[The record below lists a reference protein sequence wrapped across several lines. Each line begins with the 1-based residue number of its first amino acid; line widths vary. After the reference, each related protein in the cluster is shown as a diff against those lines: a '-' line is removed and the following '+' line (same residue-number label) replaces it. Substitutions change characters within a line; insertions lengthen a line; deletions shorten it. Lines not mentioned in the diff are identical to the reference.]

1 MRLLRGPAR
10 GPWHAA
16 LLHIPVIKRFVQEV
30 NLARFARTF
39 STLLSTDILVTEAL
53 QMTSRVVEN
62 EQYRRALSAASNKI
76 KTGVPIASVFKEYS
90 SLFPPTVHTMIA
102 VGEESGTLTTLLD
115 EVAEFYEE
123 SVDEMSK
130 SLSSILE
137 PILIVILGAAVG
149 GIAIAILMPMYS
161 LVQQI

>member
-1 MRLLRGPAR
+1 
-10 GPWHAA
+10 
-16 LLHIPVIKRFVQEV
+16 
-30 NLARFARTF
+30 
-39 STLLSTDILVTEAL
+39 
-53 QMTSRVVEN
+53 MTSRVVEN

-161 LVQQI
+161 LVEQI